1 GGFMPLS
8 VVLTRDEIYN
18 AFYDTYESQKAFLHS
33 HSYTG
38 NTLACAAANAVLDIF
53 EDENILVKNQILSE
67 FIKKEFSRLEKFD
80 FLGNFRTCGMI
91 SAFDILSTKYKRV
104 GLFVFQKALEKGLLL
119 RPLAN
124 TIYFMPP
131 YIITKEQIVYVLES
145 LEQIFKEF

>member
-1 GGFMPLS
+1 
-8 VVLTRDEIYN
+8 
-18 AFYDTYESQKAFLHS
+18 
-33 HSYTG
+33 
-38 NTLACAAANAVLDIF
+38 
-53 EDENILVKNQILSE
+53 
-67 FIKKEFSRLEKFD
+67 
-80 FLGNFRTCGMI
+80 
-91 SAFDILSTKYKRV
+91 YKRV

>member
-1 GGFMPLS
+1 MNSYIQIISFVLS
-8 VVLTRDEIYN
+8 F
-18 AFYDTYESQKAFLHS
+18 FYGIFF
-33 HSYTG
+33 
-38 NTLACAAANAVLDIF
+38 DIF
-53 EDENILVKNQILSE
+53 STINENILVKNQILSE

-131 YIITKEQIVYVLES
+131 YIITKEQIIYVVES